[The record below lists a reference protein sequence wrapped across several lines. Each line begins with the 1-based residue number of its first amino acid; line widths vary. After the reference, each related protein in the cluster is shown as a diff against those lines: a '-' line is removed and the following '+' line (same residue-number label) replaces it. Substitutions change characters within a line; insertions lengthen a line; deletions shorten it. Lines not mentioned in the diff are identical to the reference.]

1 MILLYSIVMLLH
13 DFVEAYIEEPYKILN
28 GFFNAIWTILTDI
41 KFWLVFCIIV
51 LISIILFGTLL
62 TQQEKI
68 AASKIDAHII
78 LHDGREFKIKKSEL
92 YEHNG
97 TVTFKS
103 ENGEEIT
110 TTLYTITYKHN
121 N

>member
-1 MILLYSIVMLLH
+1 M
-13 DFVEAYIEEPYKILN
+13 
-28 GFFNAIWTILTDI
+28 TDI
-41 KFWLVFCIIV
+41 KFWLVFCIII
-51 LISIILFGTLL
+51 LISITPFGFLL
-62 TQQEKI
+62 TQHEEMVN
-68 AASKIDAHII
+68 SKIDAHII
-78 LHDGREFKIKKSEL
+78 LHDGREFKMKKSEL
-92 YEHNG
+92 HERDG